1 MITTLVE
8 TNFYLM
14 SNTTDLYA
22 NLLFYRAPESYVVN
36 RTFQKIIDS
45 FSYVGGLL
53 GAILMIFI
61 IVNFYNENAYEMV
74 CAASLYKP

>member
-1 MITTLVE
+1 MGNSTDIYT
-8 TNFYLM
+8 YL
-14 SNTTDLYA
+14 Y
-22 NLLFYRAPESYVVN
+22 FYRAPESYIVN
-36 RTFQKIIDS
+36 RGFQKIIDA

>member
-1 MITTLVE
+1 ME
-8 TNFYLM
+8 N
-14 SNTTDLYA
+14 STDVYG
-22 NLLFYRAPESYVVN
+22 NLNFYRAPESYIVN
-36 RTFQKIIDS
+36 RGFQKVIDA